1 SKYSSLLKGARNP
14 LITKG
19 RVGLA
24 IGGAAVLTGALGFIS
39 GNDEDYNTIEGLRHG
54 WFGES
59 RKHLTDFGSGY
70 QGKDYSV
77 AETQA
82 PDSYNWELMS
92 AIGGAGLTGSFM
104 FHKSS
109 KLDLDRL
116 AYMGQAPQGY
126 SSMSEF
132 LGRKK
137 ATYGDILYNTVRR
150 GEYAMGG
157 FPKAFSLST
166 YLSQHVYRDVSHSI
180 DLTKKSSSLYSN

>member
-1 SKYSSLLKGARNP
+1 
-14 LITKG
+14 
-19 RVGLA
+19 LA
-24 IGGAAVLTGALGFIS
+24 
-39 GNDEDYNTIEGLRHG
+39 
-54 WFGES
+54 
-59 RKHLTDFGSGY
+59 
-70 QGKDYSV
+70 
-77 AETQA
+77 
-82 PDSYNWELMS
+82 
-92 AIGGAGLTGSFM
+92 GSFM

-180 DLTKKSSSLYSN
+180 DLTKKSSSLYSNYLRNLTGVDLLREGITNVKYEKGKL